1 MRRHRQQG
9 AEPHPP
15 GAGARMPRDPRP
27 PRRPGAGLEP
37 SPRHR
42 TRPLGVC
49 SGPEGYARSEL
60 RNELERPVDRHA
72 IVLDVNGERTRMLLP
87 VHKTLLEVL
96 REDMHLTGTKHGCEL
111 GECGT
116 CTVLVDGKPE
126 LSCLLLPIQIEGRAI
141 TTVEGMA
148 SGSTL
153 HPLQQAFAELGAA
166 QCGYCTPGILL
177 ASKSLL
183 ESNAKP
189 SRDEIREAL
198 AGNLCRCTGY
208 VKILEAVELAAS
220 RME

>member
-1 MRRHRQQG
+1 
-9 AEPHPP
+9 
-15 GAGARMPRDPRP
+15 
-27 PRRPGAGLEP
+27 
-37 SPRHR
+37 
-42 TRPLGVC
+42 
-49 SGPEGYARSEL
+49 
-60 RNELERPVDRHA
+60 VDRHA
-72 IVLDVNGERTRMLLP
+72 IVLDVNGERTEMLLP

-126 LSCLLLPIQIEGRAI
+126 LSCLLLPIQVEGRAI
-141 TTVEGMA
+141 TTIEGMA

-183 ESNAKP
+183 ESNPKP

-208 VKILEAVELAAS
+208 QKIIDSVELAAE
-220 RME
+220 RMSGHSPSPLAGKEGMGSPSDQ

>member
-1 MRRHRQQG
+1 MRH
-9 AEPHPP
+9 E
-15 GAGARMPRDPRP
+15 
-27 PRRPGAGLEP
+27 
-37 SPRHR
+37 
-42 TRPLGVC
+42 V
-49 SGPEGYARSEL
+49 
-60 RNELERPVDRHA
+60 ERPVDRHVIA
-72 IVLDVNGERTRMLLP
+72 LDVNGERRELLLP

-96 REDMHLTGTKHGCEL
+96 REDMQLTGTKHGCEL

-126 LSCLLLPIQIEGRAI
+126 LSCLLLPIQLEGRAI

-148 SGSTL
+148 GGSQL

-183 ESNAKP
+183 ESNGKP
-189 SRDEIREAL
+189 TRDEIREAL

-208 VKILEAVELAAS
+208 TKILEAVELAAG
-220 RME
+220 RMR

>member
-1 MRRHRQQG
+1 M
-9 AEPHPP
+9 
-15 GAGARMPRDPRP
+15 
-27 PRRPGAGLEP
+27 
-37 SPRHR
+37 
-42 TRPLGVC
+42 
-49 SGPEGYARSEL
+49 RSEV
-60 RNELERPVDRHA
+60 ERPVDRHA
-72 IVLDVNGERTRMLLP
+72 IVLDVNGERTEMLLP

-126 LSCLLLPIQIEGRAI
+126 LSCLLLPIQVEGRAI
-141 TTVEGMA
+141 TTVEGLA

-183 ESNAKP
+183 ESNPKP

-208 VKILEAVELAAS
+208 AKILDAVKLAAE
-220 RME
+220 RMKAKP

>member
-1 MRRHRQQG
+1 LRH
-9 AEPHPP
+9 E
-15 GAGARMPRDPRP
+15 
-27 PRRPGAGLEP
+27 
-37 SPRHR
+37 
-42 TRPLGVC
+42 V
-49 SGPEGYARSEL
+49 
-60 RNELERPVDRHA
+60 ERPVDRQV
-72 IVLDVNGERTRMLLP
+72 IVLDVNGERSELLLP

-96 REDMHLTGTKHGCEL
+96 REDMQLTGTKHGCEL

-116 CTVLVDGKPE
+116 CTVLVDDKPE
-126 LSCLLLPIQIEGRAI
+126 LSCLLLPIQLEGRRI

-148 SGSTL
+148 AGSVL

-183 ESNAKP
+183 EVNPRP

-208 VKILEAVELAAS
+208 AKILEAVELAAG
-220 RME
+220 RMR